1 MQQLYSA
8 TTLWHRGRSAHF
20 FSVNYITLIRN
31 YVTSLERMRG
41 IFVTDKTMKEMATV
55 KDRKLTKATFPVEGM
70 TCASCANSIQSMLNA
85 RDGVAEANVNFA
97 GKTLQVA
104 YDAQEVNPV
113 QLRETV
119 QEIGF
124 DILIEETTQEE
135 LEERQAKSL
144 AALKR
149 KTIIASILAFPVF
162 VLGMFFHDTFAWGNW
177 AMLILTTPILLW
189 AGQRFFT
196 GAWAQARHGRA
207 NMDTLVALST
217 GIAYVFSVFNTVYP
231 EFFLSRGLMPH
242 VYFEAVAVI
251 IAFILLGKYLE
262 ENAKDR
268 SSSAIKKLM
277 GLQPKTVRVLR
288 NDTQM
293 ELKIEEVQLGD
304 RVVLL
309 PGERVPVDGEVASGS
324 TYVDES
330 MLSGEPLPVQ
340 KNPGDLLYAG
350 TINQKGSVQLIAQKT
365 GGETMLAH
373 IIKLVQEAQG
383 SKAPVQK
390 LVDKI
395 AGIFVPIVLVIALL
409 TFAAWMMFGGQVY
422 LTEAL
427 LSTISV
433 LVIACPCALGLA
445 TPTAIMVG
453 VGRGAE
459 NGILIKDAE
468 SLEHA
473 HKVNAVILDKTG
485 TITLGKPSVTDVV
498 WAQDTPEQAQLETL
512 FFSMEAQS
520 EHPIAQAI
528 YTFYKEQGRQA
539 VQPDSFNS
547 LTGLGIEATFAGKHY
562 LAGNEKLLRQQG
574 VELPEYLLQAAKA
587 LQDDAKTAIFFADA
601 AQALAVFAVSDPIKP
616 AAAEG
621 INALHEAGLEVYMLT
636 GDNRQTAEAV
646 SRQVGIDHF
655 QAELLPNDKA
665 EFVKKLQAEGKVV
678 AMVGDGINDA
688 QALATADV
696 SIAMGQGTDVAMEVA
711 GITLMRSDLTQV
723 ARAVK
728 LSRATVQTIHQ
739 NLFWAFFYN
748 VICIPVAAGVLF
760 PFTGFLLS
768 PMIAGAAMALSSVSV
783 VTNSLRL
790 RGKKL

>member
-1 MQQLYSA
+1 MA
-8 TTLWHRGRSAHF
+8 TIA
-20 FSVNYITLIRN
+20 
-31 YVTSLERMRG
+31 
-41 IFVTDKTMKEMATV
+41 DKT
-55 KDRKLTKATFPVEGM
+55 LTKVTYPVEGM
-70 TCASCANSIQSMLNA
+70 TCASCANSIESML
-85 RDGVAEANVNFA
+85 RSREGVEEANVNFA
-97 GKTLQVA
+97 GKTVQVA
-104 YDAQEVNPV
+104 YHEGQVTPA

-124 DILIEETTQEE
+124 DILIEQKTQEE
-135 LEERQAKSL
+135 LEERQAKAL
-144 AALKR
+144 AGLKR
-149 KTIIASILAFPVF
+149 KTIVAGVLALPVF
-162 VLGMFFHDTFAWGNW
+162 VLGMFFHDTFSWGNW
-177 AMLILTTPILLW
+177 AMLVLTAPVLLW

-196 GAWAQARHGRA
+196 GAWAQAKHFRA

-217 GIAYVFSVFNTVYP
+217 GIAFIFSVFNTVYP

-242 VYFEAVAVI
+242 VYYEAVAVI

-262 ENAKDR
+262 EGAKDR

-288 NDTQM
+288 NET
-293 ELKIEEVQLGD
+293 ELEIKIEEVQVGD

-309 PGERVPVDGEVASGS
+309 PGERIPVDGEVAAGT

-340 KNPGDLLYAG
+340 KKPGDMLYAG
-350 TINQKGSVQLIAQKT
+350 TINQKGSLQLIAQKT

-390 LVDKI
+390 LVDRI
-395 AGIFVPIVLVIALL
+395 AGIFVPVVLGIAIL
-409 TFAAWMMFGGQVY
+409 TFAAWLVLGGEAY

-498 WAQDTPEQAQLETL
+498 WAQDTVMQQRLETL

-528 YTFYKEQGRQA
+528 YTFYKEQGQKA
-539 VQPDSFNS
+539 LQPAYFNS
-547 LTGLGIEATFAGKHY
+547 LTGLGIEAEYDGKRY
-562 LAGNEKLLRQQG
+562 FAGNEKLLQQQG
-574 VELPEYLLQAAKA
+574 VELPAHLLQAARQ
-587 LQDDAKTAIFFADA
+587 LQEDAKTVIFFADA
-601 AQALAVFAVSDPIKP
+601 QQALAVFAVSDPIKP

-621 INALHEAGLEVYMLT
+621 IKAMHEAGLEIYMLT

-646 SRQVGIDHF
+646 ARQVGVEHF

-696 SIAMGQGTDVAMEVA
+696 SIAMGQGTDVAMDVA

-723 ARAVK
+723 AKAVR
-728 LSRATVQTIHQ
+728 LSRATVQTIRQ

-760 PFTGFLLS
+760 PFTGFLLN

-790 RGKKL
+790 RVKKV

>member
-1 MQQLYSA
+1 
-8 TTLWHRGRSAHF
+8 
-20 FSVNYITLIRN
+20 
-31 YVTSLERMRG
+31 
-41 IFVTDKTMKEMATV
+41 MATV

-85 RDGVAEANVNFA
+85 REGVAEANVNFA
-97 GKTLQVA
+97 GKTVQVA

-124 DILIEETTQEE
+124 DILIEDTTQEE

-162 VLGMFFHDTFAWGNW
+162 VLGMFFHDTFTWGNW

-196 GAWAQARHGRA
+196 GAWAQAKHGRA

-288 NDTQM
+288 NGTQM

-350 TINQKGSVQLIAQKT
+350 TINQKGSVLLVAQKT

-409 TFAAWMMFGGQVY
+409 TFAAWMVFGGEAY

-498 WAQDTPEQAQLETL
+498 WAQDTPGQAHLETL

-547 LTGLGIEATFAGKHY
+547 LTGLGIEATFAGKRY

-574 VELPEYLLQAAKA
+574 VVLPEYLLQAAKA

-621 INALHEAGLEVYMLT
+621 IKALHEAGLEVYMLT

-723 ARAVK
+723 AKAVK

-768 PMIAGAAMALSSVSV
+768 PMVAGAAMALSSVSV

>member
-1 MQQLYSA
+1 
-8 TTLWHRGRSAHF
+8 
-20 FSVNYITLIRN
+20 
-31 YVTSLERMRG
+31 
-41 IFVTDKTMKEMATV
+41 MATIA
-55 KDRKLTKATFPVEGM
+55 KSKLTKTTFPVEGM
-70 TCASCANSIQSMLNA
+70 SCASCASSIESLL
-85 RDGVAEANVNFA
+85 RSREGVQEANVNFA

-104 YDAQEVNPV
+104 YEPATVSPE

-124 DILIEETTQEE
+124 DILVEKRTQQE
-135 LEERQAKSL
+135 LEERQA
-144 AALKR
+144 AALTKLKR
-149 KTIIASILAFPVF
+149 KTVVAGVLALPVF
-162 VLGMFFHDTFAWGNW
+162 ILGMFFHEAFAWGNW
-177 AMLILTTPILLW
+177 VSLLLTAPILLW
-189 AGQRFFT
+189 AGQRFFV
-196 GAWAQARHGRA
+196 GAWAQARHFRA

-217 GIAYVFSVFNTVYP
+217 GIAFLFSLFNTVYP

-242 VYFEAVAVI
+242 VYYEAVAVI

-277 GLQPKTVRVLR
+277 GLQPKTVRVIR
-288 NDTQM
+288 NES
-293 ELKIEEVQLGD
+293 ELEIKVEEVQVGD
-304 RVVLL
+304 KVLLL
-309 PGERVPVDGEVASGS
+309 PGERVPVDGEVIAGT

-340 KNPGDLLYAG
+340 KQPGDMLYAG
-350 TINQKGSVQLIAQKT
+350 TINQKGSLQLAARKT

-373 IIKLVQEAQG
+373 IIRLVQEAQG

-390 LVDKI
+390 LVDKV
-395 AGIFVPIVLVIALL
+395 AGIFVPIVLGIAVL
-409 TFAAWMMFGGQVY
+409 TFVTWLVIGGEAY
-422 LTEAL
+422 LSEAL

-459 NGILIKDAE
+459 NGILIKDAV
-468 SLEHA
+468 SLEQA
-473 HKVNAVILDKTG
+473 HKADVVILDKTG

-498 WAQDTPEQAQLETL
+498 WADETVVQERLEQL

-528 YTFYKEQGRQA
+528 YAFYKEKGLRA
-539 VQPDSFNS
+539 LQPAYFNS
-547 LTGLGIEATFAGKHY
+547 LTGLGVEADFEGTRYFS
-562 LAGNEKLLRQQG
+562 GNEKLIKQQHIQM
-574 VELPEYLLQAAKA
+574 PEHLLQAARQ
-587 LQDDAKTAIFFADA
+587 LQEDARTVIFFADA
-601 AQALAVFAVSDPIKP
+601 RQTLAVFAVSDPVKP
-616 AAAEG
+616 ASAEG
-621 INALHEAGLEVYMLT
+621 VRAMQEAGLDVYMLT
-636 GDNRQTAEAV
+636 GDNQQTAAAV
-646 SRQVGIDHF
+646 ARQVGVAHY

-665 EFVKKLQAEGKVV
+665 AFVKKLQREGKVV

-696 SIAMGQGTDVAMEVA
+696 SIAMGQGTDIAMDVAN
-711 GITLMRSDLTQV
+711 ITLMRSDLMQV
-723 ARAVK
+723 AGAVK

-748 VICIPVAAGVLF
+748 VICIPIAAGLLF

-768 PMIAGAAMALSSVSV
+768 PMVAGAAMALSSVSV
-783 VTNSLRL
+783 VGNSLRL
-790 RGKKL
+790 RGKRL

>member
-8 TTLWHRGRSAHF
+8 TTSWHRGRSAHF
-20 FSVNYITLIRN
+20 VSVNYITLIRN
-31 YVTSLERMRG
+31 YVTSLETMRG

-97 GKTLQVA
+97 GKTVQVA

-149 KTIIASILAFPVF
+149 KTVIASILAFPVF

-395 AGIFVPIVLVIALL
+395 AGIFVPIVLVIAIL
-409 TFAAWMMFGGQVY
+409 TFAAWMVFGGQAY

-539 VQPDSFNS
+539 VQPDAFNS
-547 LTGLGIEATFAGKHY
+547 LTGLGIEATFAGKRY

-574 VELPEYLLQAAKA
+574 VVLPEYLLQAAKA

-621 INALHEAGLEVYMLT
+621 IKALHEAGLEVYMLT

-768 PMIAGAAMALSSVSV
+768 PMVAGAAMALSSVSV

>member
-1 MQQLYSA
+1 
-8 TTLWHRGRSAHF
+8 
-20 FSVNYITLIRN
+20 
-31 YVTSLERMRG
+31 MRG

-85 RDGVAEANVNFA
+85 REGVAEANVNFA
-97 GKTLQVA
+97 GKTVQVA

-124 DILIEETTQEE
+124 DILIEDTTQEE

-162 VLGMFFHDTFAWGNW
+162 VLGMFFHDTFTWGNW

-196 GAWAQARHGRA
+196 GAWAQAKHGRA

-288 NDTQM
+288 NGTQM

-350 TINQKGSVQLIAQKT
+350 TINQKGSVLLVAQKT

-409 TFAAWMMFGGQVY
+409 TFAAWMVFGGEAY

-498 WAQDTPEQAQLETL
+498 WAQDTPGQAHLETL

-547 LTGLGIEATFAGKHY
+547 LTGLGIEATFAGKRY

-574 VELPEYLLQAAKA
+574 VVLPEYLLQAAKA

-621 INALHEAGLEVYMLT
+621 IKALHEAGLEVYMLT

-723 ARAVK
+723 AKAVK

-768 PMIAGAAMALSSVSV
+768 PMVAGAAMALSSVSV

>member
-1 MQQLYSA
+1 MGEEQLY
-8 TTLWHRGRSAHF
+8 LCYRKK
-20 FSVNYITLIRN
+20 
-31 YVTSLERMRG
+31 ER
-41 IFVTDKTMKEMATV
+41 KMAT
-55 KDRKLTKATFPVEGM
+55 LTEGKITKSTFPVEGM
-70 TCASCANSIQSMLNA
+70 SCASCASSIESMLRA
-85 RDGVAEANVNFA
+85 REGVQEANVNYA
-97 GKTLQVA
+97 GKTVQLA
-104 YDAQEVNPV
+104 YKPQTVTPV

-124 DILIEETTQEE
+124 DILIEKKTQEE
-135 LEERQAKSL
+135 LEERQAS
-144 AALKR
+144 ALNKLKH
-149 KTIIASILAFPVF
+149 KTIFAGVLALPVF
-162 VLGMFFHDTFAWGNW
+162 ILGMFFHGAFAWGNW
-177 AMLILTTPILLW
+177 VMLLLTAPILLW
-189 AGQRFFT
+189 AGQRFFV
-196 GAWAQARHGRA
+196 GAWAQAKYLRA

-217 GIAYVFSVFNTVYP
+217 GIAFLFSLFNTLYP

-242 VYFEAVAVI
+242 VYYEAVAVI

-277 GLQPKTVRVLR
+277 GLQPKTVRVIR
-288 NDTQM
+288 NDKL
-293 ELKIEEVQLGD
+293 EIKIEEVQVGD
-304 RVVLL
+304 KVLLL
-309 PGERVPVDGEVASGS
+309 PGERVPVDGEVVAGT

-340 KNPGDLLYAG
+340 KQPGDMLYAG
-350 TINQKGSVQLIAQKT
+350 TINQKGSLQLTARKT

-395 AGIFVPIVLVIALL
+395 AGIFVPIVLAIAVL
-409 TFAAWMMFGGQVY
+409 TFVAWMVFGGEAY
-422 LTEAL
+422 LSEAL

-459 NGILIKDAE
+459 NGVLIKDAE
-468 SLEHA
+468 SLERA
-473 HKVNAVILDKTG
+473 HKADAVILDKTG

-498 WAQDTPEQAQLETL
+498 WADETVEQEHLERL

-528 YTFYKEQGRQA
+528 YTFYKEKGQQA
-539 VQPDSFNS
+539 LQPAYFNS
-547 LTGLGIEATFAGKHY
+547 LTGLGVEADFDGTRYFS
-562 LAGNEKLLRQQG
+562 GNEKLLHQQHIQ
-574 VELPEYLLQAAKA
+574 VPEHLLQVAKQ
-587 LQDDAKTAIFFADA
+587 LQEDAKTVIFFADA
-601 AQALAVFAVSDPIKP
+601 KQALAVFAVSDPIKP
-616 AAAEG
+616 ASAEG
-621 INALHEAGLEVYMLT
+621 IKALQDAGLAVYMLT
-636 GDNRQTAEAV
+636 GDNKQTAAAV
-646 SRQVGIDHF
+646 ARQVGVAHY

-665 EFVKKLQAEGKVV
+665 EFVKRLQSKGKVV

-696 SIAMGQGTDVAMEVA
+696 SIAMGQGTDIAMEVA
-711 GITLMRSDLTQV
+711 NITLMRSDLTQV
-723 ARAVK
+723 AGAVK

-748 VICIPVAAGVLF
+748 VICIPVAAGLLF

-768 PMIAGAAMALSSVSV
+768 PMVAGAAMALSSVSV
-783 VTNSLRL
+783 VGNSLRL
-790 RGKKL
+790 RRKKL

>member
-1 MQQLYSA
+1 
-8 TTLWHRGRSAHF
+8 
-20 FSVNYITLIRN
+20 
-31 YVTSLERMRG
+31 
-41 IFVTDKTMKEMATV
+41 MATLA
-55 KDRKLTKATFPVEGM
+55 DIKLEKVTYPVEGM

-85 RDGVAEANVNFA
+85 REGVQEASVNFA
-97 GKTLQVA
+97 SKTVQVA
-104 YDAQEVNPV
+104 YAPSEVTPA

-124 DILIEETTQEE
+124 DILIEEQTQEE
-135 LEERQAKSL
+135 LEERQEKAL
-144 AALKR
+144 ATLKR
-149 KTIIASILAFPVF
+149 KTIVAGVLALPVF
-162 VLGMFFHDTFAWGNW
+162 VLGMFFHGAFAWGNW
-177 AMLILTTPILLW
+177 AMLILTTPVILW

-196 GAWAQARHGRA
+196 GAWAQAKHFRA

-217 GIAYVFSVFNTVYP
+217 GIAFAFSVFNTVYP
-231 EFFLSRGLMPH
+231 QFFLSRGLMPH
-242 VYFEAVAVI
+242 VYYEAVAVI

-262 ENAKDR
+262 EGAKDR
-268 SSSAIKKLM
+268 SSTAIKKLM
-277 GLQPKTVRVLR
+277 GLQPKSVRVLR
-288 NDTQM
+288 NGTEM
-293 ELKIEEVQLGD
+293 EIKIEEVQLGD

-309 PGERVPVDGEVASGS
+309 PGERIPVDGEVAAGS

-340 KNPGDLLYAG
+340 KQAGDLLYAG
-350 TINQKGSVQLIAQKT
+350 TINQKGSVQLIARKT

-409 TFAAWMMFGGQVY
+409 TFAAWLLFGGESY
-422 LTEAL
+422 LSEAL

-485 TITLGKPSVTDVV
+485 TITLGKPSVTDSV
-498 WAQDTPEQAQLETL
+498 WAHEVEEQGKLERL

-528 YTFYKEQGRQA
+528 YTYYKEQGQQA
-539 VQPDSFNS
+539 LQPDSFNS
-547 LTGLGIEATFAGKHY
+547 LTGLGIEATYAGTTY
-562 LAGNEKLLRQQG
+562 YAGNEKLLRQQG
-574 VELPEYLLQAAKA
+574 VNLPEHLLQAARK
-587 LQDDAKTAIFFADA
+587 LQQDAKTAIFFADA
-601 AQALAVFAVSDPIKP
+601 VQALAVFAVSDPVKP
-616 AAAEG
+616 TAAEG
-621 INALHEAGLEVYMLT
+621 IKALHDAGLEVYMLT
-636 GDNRQTAEAV
+636 GDNIQTATAV
-646 SRQVGIDHF
+646 AKQVGVAHY

-665 EFVKKLQAEGKVV
+665 AFVKKLQSEGKVV

-696 SIAMGQGTDVAMEVA
+696 SIAMGQGTDVAMDVA

-723 ARAVK
+723 AKAVT
-728 LSRATVQTIHQ
+728 LSRATVQTIRQ

-768 PMIAGAAMALSSVSV
+768 PMVAGAAMALSSVSV

-790 RGKKL
+790 RARKL

>member
-1 MQQLYSA
+1 
-8 TTLWHRGRSAHF
+8 
-20 FSVNYITLIRN
+20 
-31 YVTSLERMRG
+31 
-41 IFVTDKTMKEMATV
+41 MATV
-55 KDRKLTKATFPVEGM
+55 QNRKLTKASFPVEGM
-70 TCASCANSIQSMLNA
+70 TCASCANSIQSMLMA
-85 RDGVAEANVNFA
+85 REGVAEANVNFA

-104 YDAQEVNPV
+104 YDENEVTPV

-124 DILIEETTQEE
+124 DILVEQTTQEE
-135 LEERQAKSL
+135 LEERQAKAL
-144 AALKR
+144 ANLKR
-149 KTIIASILAFPVF
+149 RTIIAGVLALPVF
-162 VLGMFFHDTFAWGNW
+162 ILGMFFHDTFIWGNW
-177 AMLILTTPILLW
+177 AMLILTAPVLLW
-189 AGQRFFT
+189 AGQRFFV
-196 GAWAQARHGRA
+196 GAWAQAKHGRA

-217 GIAYVFSVFNTVYP
+217 GIAFVFSVFNTVYP
-231 EFFLSRGLMPH
+231 EFFLNRGLMPH
-242 VYFEAVAVI
+242 VYYEAVAVI

-262 ENAKDR
+262 EGAKDR

-288 NDTQM
+288 DGT
-293 ELKIEEVQLGD
+293 ELQIKIEEVQIGD

-309 PGERVPVDGEVASGS
+309 PGERVPVDGEVAAGT

-340 KNPGDLLYAG
+340 KRPGDALYAG
-350 TINQKGSVQLIAQKT
+350 TINQKGSVQVIAQKT

-395 AGIFVPIVLVIALL
+395 AGIFVPVVLVIAVL
-409 TFAAWMMFGGQVY
+409 TFAAWFVFGGQAY

-498 WAQDTPEQAQLETL
+498 WALDTTEQEQLETL

-528 YTFYKEQGRQA
+528 YTFYKEKGQRA
-539 VQPDSFNS
+539 LQPDTFNS
-547 LTGLGIEATFAGKHY
+547 LTGLGIEATYHNTRY

-574 VELPEYLLQAAKA
+574 VELPEHLLQAARQ
-587 LQDDAKTAIFFADA
+587 LQEDAKTVIFFANA
-601 AQALAVFAVSDPIKP
+601 TQALAVFAVSDPIKP

-621 INALHEAGLEVYMLT
+621 IKALHEAGLEVYMLT
-636 GDNRQTAEAV
+636 GDNSQTASAV
-646 SRQVGIDHF
+646 ARQVGVEHY
-655 QAELLPNDKA
+655 QAELLPTDKA
-665 EFVKKLQAEGKVV
+665 DFVKKLQAEGKVV

-748 VICIPVAAGVLF
+748 VICIPIAAGVLF
-760 PFTGFLLS
+760 PFTGFLLN

-790 RGKKL
+790 RSKKLKV